1 MRAMDVIEIFV
12 CLIGLYI
19 VGLGLMMLYGISDF
33 DVSRFTDPASLGV
46 LALGISGINMVLT
59 FRRYR
64 LERMEVRK
72 DKGLSDSA

>member
-12 CLIGLYI
+12 CLVGLYI

-59 FRRYR
+59 FRRIR
-64 LERMEVRK
+64 LDRMVARQDK
-72 DKGLSDSA
+72 D